1 VTTTDDLAYLNK
13 LIRRQRPTNHLI
25 AGNANMTS
33 SALIDFDSA
42 DAKTVKA
49 LIYGKPGSGKT
60 NIGVSAP
67 KPLILLTEM
76 QAAPNIK
83 KAAARLG
90 RKVPPTFPIRSLD
103 DFRAVVKAA
112 HGDRSKPFTVQ
123 NPTTGDV
130 LFALDEWPES
140 IVMDSLTDACEMV
153 SEEIR
158 RQSPPRQG
166 KDGLP
171 VDSERYWNVLMDRCS
186 KLVRSFR
193 DLPFHVLFLALLKD
207 KETGEGD
214 EKSRYIGPQLPMNAL
229 PNVVMSAVN
238 VVGVTYRRRGLPI
251 PSPDGTKTGEGKP
264 VMVRPMAY
272 GVATTGPDFME
283 LKPYPPLR
291 DNEVT
296 DFASWVKRINGED
309 DGQAAPPPMDT
320 TAVTTDE

>member
-1 VTTTDDLAYLNK
+1 M
-13 LIRRQRPTNHLI
+13 TN
-25 AGNANMTS
+25 S
-33 SALIDFDSA
+33 SGLIDFDNA

-49 LIYGKPGSGKT
+49 LIYGRPGSGKT

-67 KPLILLTEM
+67 NPLILLTEL
-76 QAAPNIK
+76 QAVPNIK
-83 KAAARLG
+83 KAAIRLG
-90 RKVPPTFPIRSLD
+90 RKLPPTFPIRSLD

-112 HGDRSKPFTVQ
+112 HGDRSKPFTVVD
-123 NPTTGDV
+123 PTTGDV
-130 LFALDEWPES
+130 RFSLEQWPDS

-193 DLPFHVLFLALLKD
+193 DLPFHVLFLCLLKD
-207 KETGEGD
+207 KESGEGD
-214 EKSRYIGPQLPMNAL
+214 EKTRYVGPQLPMNAL

-238 VVGVTYRRRGLPI
+238 VVGVTYRRRG
-251 PSPDGTKTGEGKP
+251 DAVDTGQKTPAGKP
-264 VMVRPMAY
+264 ILARPMVY

-320 TAVTTDE
+320 SSVTTDSE